1 MTTKSKDKF
10 IIYLEIDGVLV
21 SMLNLKQR
29 DVTDGKHIFTRLSVE
44 SLNNIINLF
53 DVEICIISTW
63 GRKYKGVSESE
74 IEEFKDFFKN
84 RGIIVNNLTI
94 GDCDKR
100 AEYVISQRDK
110 GYDRYLIIDVECH
123 EYYDRLGR
131 GKDEI
136 PYNRIINVNS
146 WRGLDNNDFISV
158 LRNFNRL
165 NSNEY

>member
-1 MTTKSKDKF
+1 
-10 IIYLEIDGVLV
+10 
-21 SMLNLKQR
+21 
-29 DVTDGKHIFTRLSVE
+29 LSVE
-44 SLNNIINLF
+44 SLNN
-53 DVEICIISTW
+53 
-63 GRKYKGVSESE
+63 
-74 IEEFKDFFKN
+74 
-84 RGIIVNNLTI
+84 
-94 GDCDKR
+94 
-100 AEYVISQRDK
+100 
-110 GYDRYLIIDVECH
+110 IIDVECH